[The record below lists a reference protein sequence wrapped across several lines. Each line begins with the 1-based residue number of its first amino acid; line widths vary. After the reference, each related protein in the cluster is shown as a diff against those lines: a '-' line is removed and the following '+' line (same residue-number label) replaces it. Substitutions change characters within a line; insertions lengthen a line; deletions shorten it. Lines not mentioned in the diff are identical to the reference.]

1 MSTPSSQKPTVAI
14 SGATSDLG
22 IEVTKAFLK
31 FSPDTFSRVL
41 VLTRN
46 PQSEK
51 ASALGSLGAKLV
63 QVDGALQ
70 PDVLKGVDVL
80 VNTLGLTVSSEVSDS
95 LFEAAIAAGVKVY
108 FPSEYGIIQNH
119 AWFHEITRHVAAA
132 RNAGA
137 KRLKVIQLLT
147 GMFTEWVFAP
157 YVGFDTKGGVYTSL
171 GLGTA
176 EKKIAITSIRD
187 IGAALTRLAILA
199 LADHTLVPDQVRITG
214 DNQSIN
220 ELADIIGGEIGKKIT
235 VVDEPVTKSS
245 GQPDGEGL
253 SSFIQCVFS

>member
-51 ASALGSLGAKLV
+51 ASALGSLGAELV

-95 LFEAAIAAGVKVY
+95 LFEAAIASSVKVY
-108 FPSEYGIIQNH
+108 FPSEYGIDHRGSLQNH

-137 KRLKVIQLLT
+137 RRLKVIQLFT
-147 GMFTEWVFAP
+147 GMFTEWVFAASDRCL
-157 YVGFDTKGGVYTSL
+157 Y
-171 GLGTA
+171 
-176 EKKIAITSIRD
+176 
-187 IGAALTRLAILA
+187 
-199 LADHTLVPDQVRITG
+199 
-214 DNQSIN
+214 
-220 ELADIIGGEIGKKIT
+220 
-235 VVDEPVTKSS
+235 KST
-245 GQPDGEGL
+245 PFL
-253 SSFIQCVFS
+253 H